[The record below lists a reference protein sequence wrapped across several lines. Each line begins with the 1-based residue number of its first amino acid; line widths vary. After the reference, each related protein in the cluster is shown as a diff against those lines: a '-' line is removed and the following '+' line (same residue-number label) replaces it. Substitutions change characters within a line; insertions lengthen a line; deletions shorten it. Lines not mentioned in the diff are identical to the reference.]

1 MSKSLL
7 FMIVILTGLLVL
19 ACSKADT
26 NRNAN
31 AVAPSNSTAPQ
42 PAGLVVTNKNTNASL
57 ATAEKIGVEECDT
70 FLTEYDNCVSTKVPE
85 QARAQYKNMLSQWR
99 SSWKKAADNPTT
111 RGTLAGICKNAMETS
126 RAQYKQ
132 AIANWRTSWKKLAE
146 TAATRATLASVC
158 KNQLETARAQLKAYN
173 CTF

>member
-7 FMIVILTGLLVL
+7 LMICLLTGLIVL
-19 ACSKADT
+19 SCAKAPET

-31 AVAPSNSTAPQ
+31 AVV
-42 PAGLVVTNKNTNASL
+42 PAGTPAPAATVSTNKNGND
-57 ATAEKIGVEECDT
+57 ATVAAADKIGIEECDS
-70 FLTEYDNCVSTKVPE
+70 FLTAYDNCVSTKVPE
-85 QARAQYKNMLSQWR
+85 
-99 SSWKKAADNPTT
+99 
-111 RGTLAGICKNAMETS
+111 TS

-132 AIANWRTSWKKLAE
+132 AITSWRTSWKKLAE
-146 TAATRATLASVC
+146 TPATRATLASVC